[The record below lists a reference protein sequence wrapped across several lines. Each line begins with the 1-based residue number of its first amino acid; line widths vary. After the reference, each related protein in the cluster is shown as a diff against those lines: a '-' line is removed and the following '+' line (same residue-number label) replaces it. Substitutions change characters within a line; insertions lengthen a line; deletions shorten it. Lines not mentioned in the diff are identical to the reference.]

1 MSLLVFLWGYQGI
14 WHLFSFNWN
23 CLLLLLTSQLTLSFL
38 PFFSLIFSF
47 FSFSF
52 SSFFSSF
59 ISYFIYLLKPIC
71 LITVLLIIFVSLRKI
86 SFKLITPNSEFSC
99 SMFGKLSR
107 SYKCEKKFKQTV
119 IKISTLLL
127 FFFFFLN
134 KN

>member
-1 MSLLVFLWGYQGI
+1 MQDKYT
-14 WHLFSFNWN
+14 FSIKG
-23 CLLLLLTSQLTLSFL
+23 SFHASGL
-38 PFFSLIFSF
+38 EKISF
-47 FSFSF
+47 
-52 SSFFSSF
+52 
-59 ISYFIYLLKPIC
+59 FIYLLKPIC

-127 FFFFFLN
+127 FFFFFFEQELRWCYIRGKGWDLCPIWSYWLHN
-134 KN
+134 LWSNNWWT